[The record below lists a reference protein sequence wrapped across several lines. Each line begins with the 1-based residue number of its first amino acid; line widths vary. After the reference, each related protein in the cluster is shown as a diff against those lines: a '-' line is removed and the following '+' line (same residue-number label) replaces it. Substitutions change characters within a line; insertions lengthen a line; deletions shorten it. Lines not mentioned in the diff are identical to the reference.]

1 MREYIVGIGG
11 VGGFYGGMIAKSG
24 ADITFV
30 GREPSFSAIKKKG
43 LILNRPNGIQQ
54 IAPKII
60 EHISEIDHPDVV
72 ILTVKS
78 YDLEEVARELVTVVK
93 PESTVITLQNGLDND
108 QKVSKYLNCEVLP
121 GLVLVAA
128 NKTSPNEVV
137 QKGDQKKL
145 VFGPRDGKITPKMLE
160 INKIFKD
167 AGIDAVLSENIALE
181 LWKKFLFVVS
191 FSSATVAGKCPIGEA
206 LSNPDLMNVY
216 KQVLREAIT
225 VGEKEGIVF
234 EPNIF
239 ETTLKGA
246 LNFDPTTKSS
256 LLVDIEKGRPTEVE
270 ALQGTVV
277 RLAEKHGL
285 AVPATLGVYEMIQ
298 TYLGSDPVLGSDPI

>member
-1 MREYIVGIGG
+1 MKEYLIGPG
-11 VGGFYGGMIAKSG
+11 AVGGFYGGMIAKSG

-30 GREPSFSAIKKKG
+30 GREPSFSVIKERG
-43 LILNRPNGIQQ
+43 LVLKRPSGIQL
-54 IAPKII
+54 IHPKII

-108 QKVSKYLNCEVLP
+108 KKVLKYLNCEVLP

-128 NKTSPNEVV
+128 AKISANEII

-145 VFGPRDGKITPKMLE
+145 VFGPRDGKITPKMKE
-160 INKIFKD
+160 IYEIFKK

-181 LWKKFLFVVS
+181 LWKKFIFVVA
-191 FSSATVAGKCPIGEA
+191 FSSATVAGRCSIGEA
-206 LSNPDLMNVY
+206 LHNPELFSLY
-216 KQVLREAIT
+216 SQVLQEAID

-234 EPNIF
+234 EPDIF

-256 LLVDIEKGRPTEVE
+256 LLVDLENGRPTEVE
-270 ALQGTVV
+270 ALQGAVI
-277 RLAEKHGL
+277 RLAKKHGL
-285 AVPATLGVYEMIQ
+285 AVPATLGVYEMIKE
-298 TYLGSDPVLGSDPI
+298 PM